1 MAVMMRS
8 VNPDAVDEID
18 PNRDRRRPYVG
29 QSVIFHA
36 RPGEARMG
44 KLAAPAI
51 VTAVEDDDHVELLA
65 IYAAEDSV
73 LRLKIPRKTE
83 QNPFNAWSFNDY
95 DQDHYRPGPALAA
108 PPEPSA
114 VREMKEL
121 RDHVQELRNRV
132 RELEEVT
139 TAPKHQKSNR

>member
-44 KLAAPAI
+44 KFAAPAI

-65 IYAAEDSV
+65 IYAADDSI
-73 LRLKIPRKTE
+73 LRWKIPRKTE
-83 QNPFNAWSFNDY
+83 QNPFNAWSFNEY
-95 DQDHYRPGPALAA
+95 DQEHYRPGPALAA

-114 VREMKEL
+114 LRELKEM
-121 RDHVQELRNRV
+121 REHVQELRNRV
-132 RELEEVT
+132 MQLEDAAT
-139 TAPKHQKSNR
+139 SPKKGVR